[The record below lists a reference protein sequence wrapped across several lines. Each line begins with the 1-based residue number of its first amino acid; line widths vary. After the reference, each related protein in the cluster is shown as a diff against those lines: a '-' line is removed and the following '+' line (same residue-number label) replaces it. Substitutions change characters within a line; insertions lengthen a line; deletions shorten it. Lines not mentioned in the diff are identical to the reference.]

1 MYNTCMRVN
10 TISYISIVL
19 SVFAFLGFF
28 LPPAYASLDFSIVSV
43 EGGNSIRFS
52 RGDLNSGVT
61 KEIRIRVTSSD
72 NVQYQVFQQLVSPFV
87 NQRGVT
93 IDRPVLLASILSGS
107 SGSGT
112 TYLSNYEPV
121 NRGEQL
127 LYTSSANG
135 VSESFTIVYNVDS
148 QYLSDSGSFTGLLQ
162 YVVRPVSGGQRQTRQ
177 TNVFIESN
185 AELVVNA
192 EGSAAQNLVRIDTK
206 ENALPAYAT
215 LSFSGNSGKDLA
227 VYMEVLTYPIN
238 NLNFE
243 LESGILKVSS
253 EGAVNGVLSFQN
265 AVDLPRNR
273 VLVYKSTQQSD
284 SFSFRFFLPPDNLAK
299 LVAGSYRG
307 VIRFSFETDREV
319 KSFNMDLDIKVS
331 PLFEIT
337 LDFPRGPISFNS
349 MVLGIDPQIK
359 EVDVQVRSNLHRPY
373 VIKQRVGDLLV
384 NEKGQSIP
392 KEYFVFR
399 QELVDQSAGKLANTD
414 FVPVVPGETSVFYSD
429 ASGSPVN
436 FKVFYRLTPFAGM
449 NAGDYKTAIV
459 YDLGEM

>member
-1 MYNTCMRVN
+1 MP
-10 TISYISIVL
+10 IKKIQHLFIVL
-19 SVFAFLGFF
+19 SIFVFINLFQPSAH
-28 LPPAYASLDFSIVSV
+28 ASLDFSIISV
-43 EGGNSIRFS
+43 EGTNSIRFS
-52 RGDLNSGVT
+52 RGDLSSGVT
-61 KEIRIRVTSSD
+61 KEVRVRITTSD

-93 IDRPVLLASILSGS
+93 IDRPILLASILSGS
-107 SGSGT
+107 NGSGT
-112 TYLSNYEPV
+112 AYLSSYEPV

-127 LYTSSANG
+127 LYTSSASG
-135 VSESFTIVYNVDS
+135 MSESFTIVYNVDS

-162 YVVRPVSGGQRQTRQ
+162 YTVRPVSGGQRQTRQ

-185 AELVVNA
+185 AELMVNA
-192 EGSAAQNLVRIDTK
+192 EGSAAKNLVRIDTK
-206 ENALPAYAT
+206 ENALPGHVT
-215 LSFSGNSGKDLA
+215 LSFSGNSGKNLA

-243 LESGILKVSS
+243 LESGILKVAS

-265 AVDLPRNR
+265 VVDLPRNR

-284 SFSFRFFLPPDNLAK
+284 SFSFRFLLSPDNLAR

-307 VIRFSFETDREV
+307 MVRFSFETDHDI
-319 KSFNMDLDIKVS
+319 KSFNIDLDIKVS
-331 PLFEIT
+331 PLFEIA
-337 LDFPRGPISFNS
+337 LDFPQGPISFNS
-349 MVLGIDPQIK
+349 IVLGIDSQIK

-373 VIKQRVGDLLV
+373 AVKQRVSDLLV
-384 NEKGQSIP
+384 NEKGQPIP

-399 QELVDQSAGKLANTD
+399 QEFIDQSAGKLANID

-429 ASGSPVN
+429 VKGSPVK
-436 FKVFYRLTPFAGM
+436 FKVFYRLTPYAGM

-459 YDLGEM
+459 YDLVEM